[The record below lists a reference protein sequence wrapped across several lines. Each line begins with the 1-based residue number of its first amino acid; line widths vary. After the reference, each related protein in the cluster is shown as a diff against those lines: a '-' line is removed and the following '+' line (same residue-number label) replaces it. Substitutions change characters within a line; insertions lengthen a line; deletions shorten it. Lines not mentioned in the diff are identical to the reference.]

1 MNSFK
6 YIVLGGGM
14 VAGYAAKEFVER
26 GAARGELAILS
37 ADDALP
43 YERPPLSK
51 GYLKG
56 ADSEESVFINDAA
69 FYSTHGIEVRLKTP
83 VERADL
89 INHKLRVQ
97 GGGEWRFEKLLIAT
111 GSRVRT
117 LKIPGAG
124 LEGVF
129 YLRSLD
135 DSRRIRDH
143 AASGKRAVVIGGGFI
158 GMEAASSL
166 VQRGLDVTLVLAEE
180 RMWQRLFTPEISA
193 FFRGYYEARGV
204 KVLVNT
210 EVASLDGRG
219 HVETVATGKGERLP
233 ADLVVAGVGVTPETA
248 LFENTGA
255 AIDNGVLVNQFLE
268 TSVPGVY
275 AAGDVA
281 NYRDVLFE
289 RQRRVEHWDNA
300 VAQGRHA
307 AHVMTG
313 LREPFEHVPYFF
325 SDVFDLSYEF
335 WGDSSAADRIVTRG
349 SPASASFSVWWLAAG
364 HLVAAF
370 VLGRPEEERD
380 AAQEWIRSREPVSAE
395 VLADS
400 SRPLE
405 RARTGS
411 V

>member
-1 MNSFK
+1 MNSSK
-6 YIVLGGGM
+6 YLVLGGGM
-14 VAGYAAKEFVER
+14 VAGYAAREFAER
-26 GAARGELAILS
+26 GVARGELAIVS

-51 GYLKG
+51 GFLKG
-56 ADSEESVFINDAA
+56 VETEASVFINDAA
-69 FYSTHGIEVRLKTP
+69 YYSAKGIEVRLNTP

-89 INHKLRVQ
+89 INHKLHLR

-117 LKIPGAG
+117 LQVPGAG
-124 LEGVF
+124 LDGVF
-129 YLRSLD
+129 YLRTLD

-143 AASGKRAVVIGGGFI
+143 AAGGTRAVVIGSGFI

-166 VQRGLDVTLVLAEE
+166 AQRGLEVTLVLAEE

-204 KVLVNT
+204 KVLAST
-210 EVASLDGRG
+210 TVAGLNGRG
-219 HVETVATGKGERLP
+219 KVESVATAKGDRLP
-233 ADLVVAGVGVTPETA
+233 ADLVVAGIGVTPETA

-255 AIDNGVLVNQFLE
+255 AIDNGVLANQFLE
-268 TSVPGVY
+268 TSVPGVF

-281 NYRDVLFE
+281 NYRDALFG

-300 VAQGRHA
+300 VSQGSHA
-307 AHVMTG
+307 ARVMTG

-335 WGDSSAADRIVTRG
+335 WGDASAADRIVTRG
-349 SPASASFSVWWLAAG
+349 NPASASFSVWWLLEGRLA
-364 HLVAAF
+364 AAF
-370 VLGRPEEERD
+370 VMARPEAERD
-380 AAQEWIRSREPVSAE
+380 LAQEWIRSREPVSADT
-395 VLADS
+395 LADA

-405 RARTGS
+405 RTRSGS
-411 V
+411 A